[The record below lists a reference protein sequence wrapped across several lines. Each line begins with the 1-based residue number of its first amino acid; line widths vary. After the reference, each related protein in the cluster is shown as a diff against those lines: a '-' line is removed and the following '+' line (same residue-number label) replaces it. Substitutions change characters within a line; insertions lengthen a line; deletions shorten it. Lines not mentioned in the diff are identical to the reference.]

1 MTSVTAA
8 LAASAWAEGD
18 DAVAE
23 AIASVRAGLGG
34 GESALVLVFPDVA
47 IAPDAVA
54 AQVAA
59 AGSGTLVAGMTSDMT
74 MTDGRVARDGCAAI
88 AFGPGLAAG
97 VGLAERASGDLREA
111 GRMAAARAVEGVDLR
126 PGHCA
131 VLLFVDPT
139 AGDEAA
145 AIAGAYSVVGPT
157 VPLAGGGANGR
168 AAGLIAGDTFAADA
182 VVAVAL
188 SSPEPIGVGF
198 AHGCRVRGRAA
209 IATRTEGRTVREL
222 NGRPAEAVYLEGL
235 GHPGAALDDGEF
247 EALAVLH
254 PLAQP
259 ELRGGLRLRHVM
271 GRARGGGLAC
281 ATTIPPNAG
290 VCFTEQSQQT
300 IVSSAT
306 EAVRAARESLGG
318 PPRAGLVFDCAA
330 RKRALGARLGEEVAA
345 LQAAFGNVPALT
357 GVYTR
362 GEIGRTRGAT
372 GDRNHVVVAVAFG

>member
-8 LAASAWAEGD
+8 FAASGWADGD

-23 AIASVRAGLGG
+23 AIAAARGGLS
-34 GESALVLVFPDVA
+34 GEQSSLVLVFPDVA
-47 IAPDAVA
+47 IGPDAVA

-59 AGSGTLVAGMTSDMT
+59 AGTGTLVAGMTSDMT
-74 MTDGRVARDGCAAI
+74 MTDGRVAGDGCAAI
-88 AFGPGLAAG
+88 AFGAGMVAG
-97 VGLAERASGDLREA
+97 VGLAERASGDPREA
-111 GRMAAARAVEGVDLR
+111 GRIATARAVEGVDLR
-126 PGHCA
+126 PGHSV
-131 VLLFVDPT
+131 VLLFVDPA

-145 AIAGAYSVVGPT
+145 AIAGAYSFVGPSA
-157 VPLAGGGANGR
+157 PLAGGGANGR
-168 AAGLIAGDTFAADA
+168 AVGLIAGEAFAADA

-198 AHGCRVRGRAA
+198 AHGCRVSGAPA
-209 IATRTEGRTVREL
+209 IATRTEGRAVREL
-222 NGRPAEAVYLEGL
+222 NGRPAEAVYLEEL

-290 VCFTEQSQQT
+290 VCFTQQSQQT

-306 EAVRAARESLGG
+306 EAVRAARQSLGG

-330 RKRALGARLGEEVAA
+330 RKRALGARLGEEAAA

-372 GDRNHVVVAVAFG
+372 GDRNHVVVAVAFA